1 MAFKEF
7 VGPEDE
13 LFTSQMECAHIA
25 SQLNLSSSQ
34 RSMMRL
40 LSCATGSALQA
51 RGNPNDPAAAFAQDF
66 LGSVMSGLPMPQA
79 RPTAARDARE
89 ATLALL
95 DETFGNT
102 ARDPRD
108 TLLLAAGPD
117 VGVWTES
124 LSRSFDFGRGYAEGS
139 GMSLLQ
145 TGEAVVNRINFPF
158 WPSEL
163 RAGFVWRDCPAAV
176 LDSVSDGRG
185 RGWRGC
191 FFLHPL
197 GENGQDCIQRPACD
211 GGQFI
216 RMPLCQRRL

>member
-1 MAFKEF
+1 
-7 VGPEDE
+7 
-13 LFTSQMECAHIA
+13 
-25 SQLNLSSSQ
+25 
-34 RSMMRL
+34 MMRL
-40 LSCATGSALQA
+40 LSRATGSALQA
-51 RGNPNDPAAAFAQDF
+51 LGNPNDPAAAFAQDF

-79 RPTAARDARE
+79 RSAATRDARE

-117 VGVWTES
+117 AGVWTES

-145 TGEAVVNRINFPF
+145 TGEAVVSRINFPF
-158 WPSEL
+158 WPPEL

-176 LDSVSDGRG
+176 LDSVAARTVS
-185 RGWRGC
+185 
-191 FFLHPL
+191 LL
-197 GENGQDCIQRPACD
+197 GKSKAERAVDVLAP
-211 GGQFI
+211 
-216 RMPLCQRRL
+216 P

>member
-1 MAFKEF
+1 M
-7 VGPEDE
+7 

-25 SQLNLSSSQ
+25 SWLNLSSSQ

-51 RGNPNDPAAAFAQDF
+51 LGNPNDPTAAFAEDF

-79 RPTAARDARE
+79 RPAAARDARE

-108 TLLLAAGPD
+108 TLLLAAGAD
-117 VGVWTES
+117 AGVWTES
-124 LSRSFDFGRGYAEGS
+124 LSRSFFDFGRGYAEGR

-145 TGEAVVNRINFPF
+145 TGEAVVSRINFPF
-158 WPSEL
+158 WPPEL

-176 LDSVSDGRG
+176 LDSVAARTVS
-185 RGWRGC
+185 
-191 FFLHPL
+191 LL
-197 GENGQDCIQRPACD
+197 GKSKAERVVDVLAQP
-211 GGQFI
+211 
-216 RMPLCQRRL
+216 

>member
-1 MAFKEF
+1 
-7 VGPEDE
+7 
-13 LFTSQMECAHIA
+13 MECAHIA
-25 SQLNLSSSQ
+25 SRLNLSASQ

-40 LSCATGSALQA
+40 LSRATGSSLQA
-51 RGNPNDPAAAFAQDF
+51 LGNPNDLAAAFAQDF

-79 RPTAARDARE
+79 RPAAARDARE

-108 TLLLAAGPD
+108 TLLLAAGAD
-117 VGVWTES
+117 AGVWTES

-158 WPSEL
+158 WPPEL
-163 RAGFVWRDCPAAV
+163 RASFVWRVCPAAV

-185 RGWRGC
+185 CCWRGC

-197 GENGQDCIQRPACD
+197 GESGQGRRQRPAYD